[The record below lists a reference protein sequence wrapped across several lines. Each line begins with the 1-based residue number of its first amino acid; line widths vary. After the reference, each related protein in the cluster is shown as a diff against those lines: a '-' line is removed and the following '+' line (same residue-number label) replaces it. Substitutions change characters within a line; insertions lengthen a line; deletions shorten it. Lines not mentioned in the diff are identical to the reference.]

1 MRKKER
7 RTVAGI
13 HAPRPRPTPWAAL
26 LVSLAVMFLLLVGL
40 GHWRIAAL
48 LLG

>member
-1 MRKKER
+1 MRKEER
-7 RTVAGI
+7 STVAGI

-26 LVSLAVMFLLLVGL
+26 LAALVLCLLFLAGL
-40 GHWRIAAL
+40 GLWRLSGL